1 MPYRLSWAVLTV
13 IAGFWLLPNDLH
25 AAKPSPIL
33 ERMRADLF
41 FLAGPECAGRGV
53 SGPGIQKAADHI
65 AAEFQ
70 AAGLKPAGN
79 DGSYFQPFTITGS
92 PKLGSPNTLT
102 LTNPDGQKREL
113 AYGQDFTPTGLTK
126 PGKLDAELV
135 FAGYGI
141 TAEKPAYNDYAGLDV
156 AGKWVIVL
164 RKSPNAGDP
173 HGPFTQEQQSLVAKA
188 ANAKKHGAA
197 GIIFVSH
204 FSDGEDDPLM
214 DFRYAAGASAELP
227 ALHMKR
233 SILAKLL
240 AGKKKNLKD
249 LETGIDEDLKP
260 RSCPLPG
267 WKARAVVTVVRP
279 KIPAKNVVGV
289 WEGGG
294 PLAEETVVIGAH
306 YDHLGT
312 GEYGSL
318 GGPSAKG
325 VVHYGADDNA
335 SGTTGLIELARR
347 FGASGRH
354 TGRRIVFIA
363 FSGEEIALLGSRHY
377 VDHPLFPLD
386 KTVFMLN
393 MDMIGRVTEVEDD
406 TPATA
411 SPIPKGAD
419 PKGPKTKAMRD
430 RLVIYG
436 TGTAK
441 GLDTY
446 VDTVVKP
453 FDFKLLKVP
462 GGTGPSDHDSFY
474 RKKIPVL
481 FFFTGT
487 HRDYH
492 RPSDTPDKINLPGMK
507 KVIDLVEVIAQH
519 FAGVPESPQYLV
531 TQGGWSDPT
540 DPNPRPGRM
549 NMPKLG
555 IMPGNYEA
563 ADGGVLVDDVSP
575 GGAAEK
581 GGIRKGDI
589 IIEIAGKPV
598 PNIGGY
604 MTAMSTQKAGRTI
617 EVIVLRQKNKIT
629 VKVTPTP

>member
-1 MPYRLSWAVLTV
+1 MPYRLFWAVFAAT
-13 IAGFWLLPNDLH
+13 ASFWAFPIPTQ
-25 AAKPSPIL
+25 AAKPDPVL
-33 ERMRADLF
+33 ERMRNDLF

-53 SGPGIQKAADHI
+53 YGQGINKAADRI

-70 AAGLKPAGN
+70 AAGLKPAGK

-92 PKLGSPNTLT
+92 PKLGTPNTLT
-102 LTNPDGQKREL
+102 LTAPDGRKRDL
-113 AYGQDFTPTGLTK
+113 AYGKQFTPTGLTK

-141 TAEKPAYNDYAGLDV
+141 SSEKPAYDDYAGLD
-156 AGKWVIVL
+156 AKGKWVIVL
-164 RKSPNAGDP
+164 RKSPMAGDP
-173 HGPFTQEQQSLVAKA
+173 HGPFTQEQQSLVSKA
-188 ANAKKHGAA
+188 ANARKHGAA
-197 GIIFVSH
+197 GIIYVSH
-204 FSDGEDDPLM
+204 FSEATDDPLM
-214 DFRYAAGASAELP
+214 DFSYAAGASAELP

-233 SILAKLL
+233 DVLTELL
-240 AGKKKNLKD
+240 ASAKKNLRD
-249 LETGIDEDLKP
+249 LETGIDEDQKP
-260 RSCPLPG
+260 RSSPLPG
-267 WKARAVVTVVRP
+267 WNAHAVITVVRP

-289 WEGGG
+289 LEGSG
-294 PLAEETVVIGAH
+294 PLADQTIVIGAH

-318 GGPSAKG
+318 GGQPAKG
-325 VVHYGADDNA
+325 QVHYGADDNA

-347 FGASGRH
+347 FAATGNR

-386 KTVFMLN
+386 KTAFMLN
-393 MDMIGRVTEVEDD
+393 MDMIGRVTEVEDGSSD
-406 TPATA
+406 
-411 SPIPKGAD
+411 SGA
-419 PKGPKTKAMRD
+419 KVLRD

-436 TGTAK
+436 TGTAE
-441 GLDTY
+441 GLDAL
-446 VDTVVKP
+446 VDRTTKP
-453 FDFKLLKVP
+453 LDFKILKVP

-481 FFFTGT
+481 FFFSGT

-492 RPSDTPDKINLPGMK
+492 RPSDTPEKINLPGLK
-507 KVIDLVEVIAQH
+507 KVVDLVEVLARHYADAPIA
-519 FAGVPESPQYLV
+519 PKYLV
-531 TQGGWSDPT
+531 TKGGWSDPT
-540 DPNPRPGRM
+540 DPNPRPARM

-555 IMPGNYEA
+555 VMPGNYEA
-563 ADGGVLVDDVSP
+563 EDGGVLVDDVSP

-598 PNIGGY
+598 KNIGGY
-604 MTAMSTQKAGRTI
+604 MNAMSTQKAGKTI
-617 EVIVLRQKNKIT
+617 DVIVLRKQDKVT